1 MRPRQRG
8 RCRLTNWRVI
18 PRAGAAVVPV
28 MRAILTLCVLVP
40 LYSCSSPQS
49 ISEQGNT
56 PTLIRADKS
65 TAWDSII
72 AAIVRT
78 DGGRL
83 DVQSV
88 EGTVYWRF
96 DSRRCDTPAELQE
109 ALRDFSG
116 ALHIHTGPS
125 ITYADVA
132 RTLDIVT
139 AAGVTEI
146 TFAAN
151 QRNE

>member
-1 MRPRQRG
+1 
-8 RCRLTNWRVI
+8 
-18 PRAGAAVVPV
+18 

-49 ISEQGNT
+49 ISEQANT
-56 PTLIRADKS
+56 PTLIRADRS
-65 TAWDSII
+65 TAWDSI
-72 AAIVRT
+72 AILMT
-78 DGGRL
+78 DGDRL
-83 DVQSV
+83 DIQSV

-116 ALHIHTGPS
+116 ALRIHTGPS

-146 TFAAN
+146 SFAAN
-151 QRNE
+151 GRND

>member
-1 MRPRQRG
+1 
-8 RCRLTNWRVI
+8 
-18 PRAGAAVVPV
+18 

-40 LYSCSSPQS
+40 LYSCSSPQP
-49 ISEQGNT
+49 ISEEANT
-56 PTLIRADKS
+56 PTLIRADRS
-65 TAWDSII
+65 TAWDSI
-72 AAIVRT
+72 AMVRT

-83 DVQSV
+83 DIQSV

-96 DSRRCDTPAELQE
+96 DSRRCDSPAELQE

-132 RTLDIVT
+132 RTIDIVT
-139 AAGVTEI
+139 AAGVTDI
-146 TFAAN
+146 TFASN
-151 QRNE
+151 RRND

>member
-1 MRPRQRG
+1 
-8 RCRLTNWRVI
+8 
-18 PRAGAAVVPV
+18 

-40 LYSCSSPQS
+40 LYSCSSPQP
-49 ISEQGNT
+49 ISEEGNT
-56 PTLIRADKS
+56 PTLIRADKG
-65 TAWDSII
+65 TEWHHITKLME
-72 AAIVRT
+72 RT

-83 DVQSV
+83 DIQSV

-96 DSRRCDTPAELQE
+96 DSRRCDSLAELQE

-146 TFAAN
+146 SFAAN
-151 QRNE
+151 ERNE

>member
-1 MRPRQRG
+1 
-8 RCRLTNWRVI
+8 
-18 PRAGAAVVPV
+18 

-40 LYSCSSPQS
+40 LYSCSSPQP
-49 ISEQGNT
+49 ISEEANT
-56 PTLIRADKS
+56 PTLIRADRS
-65 TAWDSII
+65 TAWDSI
-72 AAIVRT
+72 AMVRT

-83 DVQSV
+83 DIQTV

-96 DSRRCDTPAELQE
+96 DSRRCDSLAELQE

-146 TFAAN
+146 SFAAN
-151 QRNE
+151 ERNE